1 MHNLNTLPAIL
12 DDRGI
17 PPTSLQASALSTN
30 RTSHVPLLVARRQ
43 FSNVLIDDFINF
55 RIIHIV
61 V

>member
-17 PPTSLQASALSTN
+17 PPSLQASDLSTN

>member
-17 PPTSLQASALSTN
+17 PPSLQASALSTN